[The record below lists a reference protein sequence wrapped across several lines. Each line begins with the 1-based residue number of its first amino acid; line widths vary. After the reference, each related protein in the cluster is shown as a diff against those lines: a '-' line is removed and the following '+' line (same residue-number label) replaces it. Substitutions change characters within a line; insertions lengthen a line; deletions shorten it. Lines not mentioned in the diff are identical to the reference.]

1 MLKIKALHKDGFYV
15 DIHEINFQKQIVL
28 ASHVE
33 DFGAYAVNVHLRCFE
48 LLIIEEDNYNPIHIP
63 LINKE
68 VE

>member
-1 MLKIKALHKDGFYV
+1 MLKMKALHKDGFYV

-48 LLIIEEDNYNPIHIP
+48 LLIIQEDSNHPAHIP
-63 LINKE
+63 LINKGMK
-68 VE
+68 

>member
-33 DFGAYAVNVHLRCFE
+33 DFGSYAVNVHLRCFD
-48 LLIIEEDNYNPIHIP
+48 LLIIQEDNNHPTHIP
-63 LINKE
+63 LINQEGK
-68 VE
+68 